1 MSLFV
6 DYFVFAFLLFF
17 ISFFIDVFY
26 QYFRYRRI
34 VPRKMF
40 TYKPGGL
47 FEHYRIVGFILLVL
61 VLLHTAFGL
70 NPFATGEDATVLSV
84 AIEIAT
90 FYIPLTIFFIFVFIF
105 LMYLFFSLYS
115 KAKNIED
122 RKEYLA
128 SRGHMIIVVSFIL
141 GVAAGTSLLLW
152 ILLNALPE

>member
-1 MSLFV
+1 MELFV
-6 DYFVFAFLLFF
+6 DYFVFAFMLFF
-17 ISFFIDVFY
+17 ITFFIDVFY
-26 QYFRYRRI
+26 QYFRYKRI

-47 FEHYRIVGFILLVL
+47 FEHYRIVAFIMLVL
-61 VLLHTAFGL
+61 ALLHAAFGL

-105 LMYLFFSLYS
+105 LLYLVFSLYS

-128 SRGHMIIVVSFIL
+128 AKGHTIIVVSFIL
-141 GVAAGTSLLLW
+141 GIAVGTSLMLW
-152 ILLNALPE
+152 ILLSALPE